1 MFLEKEQKVDL
12 DKVTIEMPAQDDA
25 SAQEESS
32 DKPASAED
40 EQKKMEELF
49 NVKK

>member
-1 MFLEKEQKVDL
+1 MFLDKEQKVDL
-12 DKVTIEMPAQDDA
+12 DQVTIEMPVQDDINSQDE
-25 SAQEESS
+25 SA
-32 DKPASAED
+32 DKPSAED